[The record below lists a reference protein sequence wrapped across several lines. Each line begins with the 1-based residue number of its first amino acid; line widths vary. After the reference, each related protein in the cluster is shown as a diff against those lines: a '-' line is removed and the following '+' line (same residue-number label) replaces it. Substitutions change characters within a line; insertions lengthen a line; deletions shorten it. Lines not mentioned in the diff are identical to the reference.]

1 MIAEKFLINQQPEG
15 DWSLTPAFSDTIYPM
30 TDTNNEVTIYTDGSS
45 LGNPGPGGYGVVLKA
60 GTHRKELSGG
70 FRKTTNNRME
80 LLGVIEGLRSL
91 KRPCKVTLYSDS
103 KYIVDAV
110 NQGWARRWKANN
122 WKRNKKEK
130 ALNPDLWKE
139 LLDLLD
145 EHEVEFI
152 WVKGHANTA
161 ENNRCD
167 RLAVAAASKP
177 NLPPDSEYEKQSAD
191 QAPSRLF

>member
-1 MIAEKFLINQQPEG
+1 
-15 DWSLTPAFSDTIYPM
+15 M

-80 LLGVIEGLRSL
+80 LLGVIEGLKSL
-91 KRPCKVTLYSDS
+91 KQPCKVTLYSDS

-110 NQGWARRWKANN
+110 NQGWARRWKANH
-122 WKRNKKEK
+122 WKRNKREK
-130 ALNPDLWKE
+130 ALNPDLWKT

-145 EHEVEFI
+145 EHQVEFV
-152 WVKGHANTA
+152 WVKGHANNA

-177 NLPPDSEYEKQSAD
+177 NLPPDSGYENQNIEAT
-191 QAPSRLF
+191 PNRLF